1 MTVQAPVSTSH
12 APAPAQVPVA
22 ERQASSTRGV
32 KVLVSGVV
40 AVLAAVAVLVVL
52 GQADRWHQDGPDLGR
67 RYRADR
73 RRGYCWP
80 A

>member
-12 APAPAQVPVA
+12 VPAPAQVPVA

-40 AVLAAVAVLVVL
+40 AVLAFLL
-52 GQADRWHQDGPDLGR
+52 FLRLLNISGPE
-67 RYRADR
+67 
-73 RRGYCWP
+73 P
-80 A
+80 EP